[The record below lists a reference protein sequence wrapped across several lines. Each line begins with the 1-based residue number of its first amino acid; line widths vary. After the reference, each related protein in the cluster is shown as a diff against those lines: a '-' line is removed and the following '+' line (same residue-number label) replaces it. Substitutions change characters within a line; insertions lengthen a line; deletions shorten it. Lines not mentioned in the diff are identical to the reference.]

1 MPTQPIP
8 PKDPIHRADRLALRG
23 TAGVALAV
31 TVLALVVA
39 AASALLPLLT
49 DDGLSIDLLLE
60 AGASVGTATEGA
72 SGIRSIIP
80 ESAVVTLDTAVL
92 SNGALVLLLLE
103 RALIGLIVAVVSAA
117 IGYTLMRIARG
128 EAFHRSLFAVTA
140 TVGAVLS
147 IGMMLAVGL
156 GGIGRMMAAFELNE
170 LLGGQPFTPGFTA
183 DPTVVFVGIAVVGL
197 AYVFRIGERLQ
208 HDTKGLV

>member
-1 MPTQPIP
+1 MPTSPASAP
-8 PKDPIHRADRLALRG
+8 DPIHRADRMALRG
-23 TAGVALAV
+23 TAGIALAA
-31 TVLALVVA
+31 TVVALVVA
-39 AASALLPLLT
+39 VASALIPLLT
-49 DDGLSIDLLLE
+49 DDGLSIELLLE
-60 AGASVGTATEGA
+60 AGASIGSSTEGVP
-72 SGIRSIIP
+72 GIRSISP

-92 SNGALVLLLLE
+92 SSGALVLLLLE
-103 RALIGLIVAVVSAA
+103 RAVIGIIVAVVSAA

-128 EAFHRSLFAVTA
+128 EAFHRSLFAVTT

-156 GGIGRMMAAFELNE
+156 GGIGRMMTAFELNE
-170 LLGGQPFTPGFTA
+170 LVGGQLFVPGFTA